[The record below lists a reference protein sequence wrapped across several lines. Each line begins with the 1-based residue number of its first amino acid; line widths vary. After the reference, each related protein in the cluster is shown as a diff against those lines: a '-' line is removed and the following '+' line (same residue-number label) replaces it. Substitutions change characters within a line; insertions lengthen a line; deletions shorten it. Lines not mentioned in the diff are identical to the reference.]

1 MGAVS
6 NERPDFNEIDEAA
19 GDIYLLCSD
28 GLAGVVEE
36 KKIIKVVE
44 THGVSEE
51 ALSELKTLV
60 YKKGA
65 PDNLTIILATINSK
79 KSTIPG
85 FIGAAKGGER

>member
-1 MGAVS
+1 
-6 NERPDFNEIDEAA
+6 
-19 GDIYLLCSD
+19 
-28 GLAGVVEE
+28 LAGVVEE

-51 ALSELKTLV
+51 ALSELKALA

-79 KSTIPG
+79 KNTIPG